1 MKTTTYLHWVGW
13 SVILSGISMKLS
25 VLFLILAYSAGSITP
40 GTHTH
45 SVLVETFDVL
55 TTGFLLPLPFGLYRI
70 YRTYAPRLSYLS
82 SLVGTITLLV
92 VTVLQVL
99 FVFEVL
105 WFSDP
110 ISQYL
115 YALTG
120 AGIISW
126 LVMLAILAGKSR
138 KPAYGTLLNTLG
150 ATIVGIPIWVF
161 SMGYLL
167 ISDKLT
173 DQPA

>member
-1 MKTTTYLHWVGW
+1 MKKVTYLHWVGW
-13 SVILSGISMKLS
+13 SLILSGIAMILS
-25 VLFLILAYSAGSITP
+25 VLFLILAVSAGSVIP

-45 SVLVETFDVL
+45 SILVETFDVL
-55 TTGFLLPLPFGLYRI
+55 TTAFLLPLPFCLHRI
-70 YRTYAPRLSYLS
+70 YKTYAPRLSYLS
-82 SLVGTITLLV
+82 ALTGTITLLA
-92 VTVLQVL
+92 VTVVNAL

-110 ISQYL
+110 ISQNL

-126 LVMLAILAGKSR
+126 LVMTAILASKSR
-138 KPAYGTLLNTLG
+138 KPAHGTLLNILG

-167 ISDKLT
+167 LSGRLT
-173 DQPA
+173 DRPA

>member
-1 MKTTTYLHWVGW
+1 MKTTTYLHWTGW
-13 SVILSGISMKLS
+13 SVILSGISMILS
-25 VLFLILAYSAGSITP
+25 VMLLILAISTGSITV

-45 SVLVETFDVL
+45 SVITETFDVL
-55 TTGFLLPLPFGLYRI
+55 TTGFLLPLPFGYYLI
-70 YRTYAPRLSYLS
+70 YRTYATRLSFLS
-82 SLVGTITLLV
+82 TLVGTITLLAGTIV
-92 VTVLQVL
+92 NVL

-115 YALTG
+115 YAVVGVGLF
-120 AGIISW
+120 SW
-126 LVMLAILAGKSR
+126 LLMIAILANKSR
-138 KPAYGTLLNTLG
+138 KPAHGFLLNIFG
-150 ATIVGIPIWVF
+150 AIIVGIPIWVF

-167 ISDKLT
+167 ISGRLT